1 LVTIATPQEL
11 QAKGI
16 YTFKTLE
23 NTLGDEADFII
34 DNFIVDKSISLLAGD
49 SGIGKTPLCLTMA
62 LSIAGG
68 LPFFDNK
75 VKRPRRVLYCD
86 AESSRHGFHKVVS
99 QLSQHMGMSSVPET
113 LNVWSPNWDANLMGT
128 NYADTLFKHVQDATV
143 QPEMVFIDP
152 LRIFFPE
159 ADLKRDEALRIL
171 KQMRR
176 IDCAWL
182 IVHHTRK
189 PQTDPDRRAPAI
201 EDNPHIWFNEVAGQH
216 ALINH
221 VDTRLGVEA
230 TPERPGSEMTLGGFV
245 RMMGPV
251 TPIYLNRDRDD
262 EGEPIGYVRASSMDL
277 LKDSYRECFYRLPEH
292 ELFTFRVAK
301 DTLNKSDSAAAN
313 MLKRFAAIGAII
325 KVEGGY
331 KRTQ

>member
-1 LVTIATPQEL
+1 MITIATPQEL

-182 IVHHTRK
+182 IVHHTR
-189 PQTDPDRRAPAI
+189 
-201 EDNPHIWFNEVAGQH
+201 
-216 ALINH
+216 
-221 VDTRLGVEA
+221 LGVEA